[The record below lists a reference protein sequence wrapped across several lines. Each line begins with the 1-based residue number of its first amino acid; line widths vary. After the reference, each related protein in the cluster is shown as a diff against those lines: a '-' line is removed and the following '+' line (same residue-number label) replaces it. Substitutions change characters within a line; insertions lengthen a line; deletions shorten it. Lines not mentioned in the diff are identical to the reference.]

1 MSSVFDPPSALQ
13 SQTSS
18 HLAGLGDQLQELPPQ
33 QLAVEGELPTWLTGG
48 LVRVT
53 PGQKD
58 FGERTVSHWFDG
70 AAMLHRFGITNG
82 AVTYSNR
89 FLETQFRRAAIA
101 SGGGSIQGFATDP
114 CRTLFQ
120 RVQSV
125 FRQPPLDNAN
135 VNLTTLG
142 DEHLALTET
151 PMAVRFDWETLATTG
166 VDALPTTLGQVT
178 TAHPQYD
185 RERNELINFTVD
197 MGPRTRY
204 RLYGRTGPDAEQLRT
219 IATMPTREPA
229 YMHSF
234 AVTARHFLLIEN
246 PLVVNPVRLI
256 TELTVKAG
264 SFITQYRWKPEL
276 GLRIHAFDL
285 ASGQL
290 EQSWTAEPC
299 FLFHTINAY
308 EQDGE
313 IRLDACVF
321 EDASIIDELAMER
334 MAAGDSGFT
343 LTPPMPTRFTL
354 PLAGGPVQQRT
365 LSDATD
371 LELPRINY
379 GRHNGRP
386 YRYAYGNA
394 TSGAAFLK
402 DIVKLDVESGE
413 YRGWSE
419 DDQWAGEPVFVA
431 RPDATEEDDGV
442 LLSVVLDG
450 ISGTSYLLVLDA
462 VDLSELARAHAPHM
476 VPLGFHGQWVTAPAR
491 TGPRGGP
498 DDALVS

>member
-1 MSSVFDPPSALQ
+1 MVAAMHAPSASAPPSAAPA
-13 SQTSS
+13 SS
-18 HLAGLGDQLQELPPQ
+18 HLVGLDDQLEELPLQHLNVDGSVP
-33 QLAVEGELPTWLTGG
+33 AWLTGG

-53 PGQKD
+53 PAQKD
-58 FGERTVSHWFDG
+58 FGGRTVSHWFDG
-70 AAMLHRFGITNG
+70 AAMLHRFGITDG
-82 AVTYSNR
+82 EVTYSNR
-89 FLETQFRRAAIA
+89 FLDTQFRRDALAT
-101 SGGGSIQGFATDP
+101 GGRSIQGFATDP

-125 FRQPPLDNAN
+125 FRQPPLDNTN
-135 VNLTTLG
+135 VNLVRLG

-151 PMAVRFDWETLATTG
+151 PMAVQFDPETLETTG
-166 VDALPTTLGQVT
+166 RDALPTTLGQVT
-178 TAHPQYD
+178 TAHPQHD
-185 RERNELINFTVD
+185 QARGELLNFTVD

-234 AVTARHFLLIEN
+234 AVTERHFLLVEN
-246 PLVVNPVRLI
+246 PLVVQPVRLI
-256 TELTVKAG
+256 AELTVKAG

-290 EQSWTAEPC
+290 EHSWKADPC

-308 EQDGE
+308 QQDGE
-313 IRLDACVF
+313 IRLDACAF
-321 EDASIIDELAMER
+321 EDASIIDALAMDR
-334 MAAGDSGFT
+334 LQGGDSAFT

-354 PLAGGPVQQRT
+354 PLDGGPVQQRT
-365 LSDATD
+365 LTDATD

-379 GRHNGRP
+379 GRCNGRP

-431 RPDATEEDDGV
+431 RPDGEGEDDGV

-450 ISGTSYLLVLDA
+450 TTGTSYLLILDA
-462 VDLSELARAHAPHM
+462 ADLSELARAHAPHL
-476 VPLGFHGQWVTAPAR
+476 VPLGFHGQF
-491 TGPRGGP
+491 
-498 DDALVS
+498 L